1 MKILSLL
8 LSLIIAIFCFGTVVG
23 ADDVDIDLSQLTKK
37 VYSINELEG
46 KYKVQGRTTVI
57 NNLLM
62 LDYSASGMEFNAY
75 CEGDVI
81 VTFSAASLSSGN
93 EGGCYFTVIVDGV
106 KQARDFCRITAT
118 GETKFVIAKD
128 LKIGNHTFE
137 IYRQTEIERATV
149 GIKEIDIRGSFTAA
163 AKNNDMYIEFIG
175 DSISTAY
182 GNLTQN
188 GSGVTYSAPKYQDAT
203 QGYAYLTARALNA
216 DWSIIAQQG
225 RGAKYGYTTENL
237 QDIYPKLRYNKDKTT
252 NYDFARQPDYVVIAL
267 GTNDINT
274 YSSRFSATLDDV
286 KTGFKEILALVRAK
300 NPDAKIVWAY
310 NMMTNRA
317 NSIIT
322 AVIEEAGGAEK
333 GYYSVSLTQN
343 TAGGNGHPYYT
354 AHQTMATELSKFI
367 KSLEPVTFVPGNV
380 DGDKNGAVDLE
391 DVVVLSQYVA
401 KWQGINYVTEAL
413 DPDASGEC
421 NLADVVLLAQYVAKW
436 NVSISNTPYVPAY
449 PSLA

>member
-1 MKILSLL
+1 MITKLISLL
-8 LSLIIAIFCFGTVVG
+8 IALMLLVSCFATVAFAG
-23 ADDVDIDLSQLTKK
+23 DVDIDLSQLTKK

-75 CEGDVI
+75 CEGNVT
-81 VTFSAASLSSGN
+81 VTFSASSISGGN
-93 EGGCYFTVIVDGV
+93 DGGCYFTVIVDGV

-203 QGYAYLTARALNA
+203 QGYACLTARTLNA
-216 DWSIIAQQG
+216 DWSIVAQQG

-237 QDIYPKLRYNKDKTT
+237 LDIYPKLRYNKDKTT

-286 KTGFKEILALVRAK
+286 KKGFEEMLALVREK
-300 NPDAKIVWAY
+300 NPNAKIVWAY
-310 NMMTNRA
+310 NMMTSDA
-317 NSIIT
+317 NNVIT
-322 AVIEEAGGAEK
+322 SVIEEAGGAEN
-333 GYYSVSLTQN
+333 GYYSVKLTKN

-401 KWQGINYVTEAL
+401 DWKGISYVAEAL
-413 DPDASGEC
+413 DPDASGTPD
-421 NLADVVLLAQYVAKW
+421 LMDVVLLAQYVAKW
-436 NVSISNTPYVPAY
+436 DVTISDTPYIPID
-449 PSLA
+449 